1 MKLLSVAVILAA
13 LGPPD
18 WLPPAPD
25 VLLTQVD
32 ANGKELS
39 DSFPAVCGLGVCR
52 GALPVIFTD
61 GSCLVSTWVHLPE
74 YRREP
79 GQMLFAAAQCD
90 GGPRLVPGAAIGRDE
105 FHLDQR
111 GAATLMTK
119 VGPDADP
126 WSDLIARGEQIAY
139 IRVDIIA
146 STHAHR

>member
-61 GSCLVSTWVHLPE
+61 GSCLVRCFSRRRNATEGQGWFRARRLGGMSST
-74 YRREP
+74 
-79 GQMLFAAAQCD
+79 
-90 GGPRLVPGAAIGRDE
+90 
-105 FHLDQR
+105 
-111 GAATLMTK
+111 
-119 VGPDADP
+119 
-126 WSDLIARGEQIAY
+126 
-139 IRVDIIA
+139 
-146 STHAHR
+146 